1 GGVMTDLVEKDP
13 FRSAGSSPPCNL
25 TIAAV
30 DVHLHLREEHC
41 KDRTPDPGDQ
51 KAAGDAPAR
60 QDHQTGDSVGTD
72 LRADEQ
78 HREID
83 RDMTQIALSRP
94 VLRVLSAADF
104 DRLCLGPK
112 LRQSRVL
119 RRRLFGHVR
128 SSLILGWSSATI
140 ARSSGRY

>member
-1 GGVMTDLVEKDP
+1 HLYTPSLHDALP
-13 FRSAGSSPPCNL
+13 
-25 TIAAV
+25 I
-30 DVHLHLREEHC
+30 LHLREEHC

-83 RDMTQIALSRP
+83 RDMTQIELSRP
-94 VLRVLSAADF
+94 VLRVLSAADL

-112 LRQSRVL
+112 LRQSRVF

-140 ARSSGRY
+140 AR

>member
-1 GGVMTDLVEKDP
+1 GP
-13 FRSAGSSPPCNL
+13 AGFSPPRNF

-30 DVHLHLREEHC
+30 DVHLHLGEEHREE
-41 KDRTPDPGDQ
+41 RTPDPRDQ

-60 QDHQTGDSVGTD
+60 QDHQTGDTIGTD

-83 RDMTQIALSRP
+83 REVTQIELSRP
-94 VLRVLSAADF
+94 VLRVLSAADL

-112 LRQSRVL
+112 FRQSRVFS
-119 RRRLFGHVR
+119 RRLFGHVP
-128 SSLILGWSSATI
+128 SSLIYEWYPATI
-140 ARSSGRY
+140 ARSSG